1 MFFRWQAGGGGG
13 GGGAADFWYMECDL
27 SGGKGISAES
37 VQKVE
42 RYQLDIVAALLRIVL
57 ALEPNS

>member
-1 MFFRWQAGGGGG
+1 
-13 GGGAADFWYMECDL
+13 MECDL
-27 SGGKGISAES
+27 SGGKGISAEL